1 MNAARKSPLPA
12 RGASQ
17 DKVRQPRPS
26 GNAVTVRDVARMAG
40 VSVATVSRVLNGNE
54 KVAEDLRD
62 QVRRVADGLG
72 YTPHAAARALASQ
85 RATAIGAIVP
95 TLEDATFAVGVAT
108 LQRRAAEAGYTL
120 LLASSNYDQQ
130 EELRQVR
137 ALAAHGIAGL
147 MLVGA
152 QHAAE
157 TYQILDAKRIP
168 YVNTWVLDERHPSV
182 GFDNR
187 EIGRT
192 IANYLLDLGHTV
204 FGVIAQR
211 SPESDRAAGR
221 LAGIREALAA
231 RGLAP
236 PRQQLIQRSH
246 KIIDGQIALRMLMT
260 DGPRPT
266 AVLCGT
272 DMLAFGAMVEARS
285 LGIEVPRQLS
295 ITGINDVDF
304 ASHLHPPLTT
314 VRLSVEEIGERA
326 ADFLLA
332 STRGEPA
339 ARQAPVPF
347 SLIVRGSTAPPPGVA
362 GAGVPKPGRRAEKKG
377 SSR

>member
-1 MNAARKSPLPA
+1 MKAAKKATAARQDKP
-12 RGASQ
+12 Q

-54 KVAEDLRD
+54 KVAEQLRD
-62 QVRRVADGLG
+62 QVRRVADRMG

-85 RATAIGAIVP
+85 RASAIGAIVP
-95 TLEDATFAVGVAT
+95 TLEDATFAVGIAT
-108 LQRRAAEAGYTL
+108 LQRRLTEAGYTL

-157 TYQILDAKRIP
+157 TYEILDSKRIP
-168 YVNTWVLDERHPSV
+168 YVNTWVLDEHHPSV

-192 IANYLLDLGHTV
+192 IANYLLDLGHTA

-221 LAGIREALAA
+221 LAGIRDALAA
-231 RGLAP
+231 RGLGP
-236 PRQQLIQRSH
+236 PREQLIQRSH

-260 DGPRPT
+260 DGQRPT

-272 DMLAFGAMVEARS
+272 DMLAFGALVEARS
-285 LGIEVPRQLS
+285 LGIEVPSQLS

-304 ASHLHPPLTT
+304 APHLHPPLTT
-314 VRLSVEEIGERA
+314 VKLSVEEIGERA

-332 STRGEPA
+332 RAQNNPA
-339 ARQAPVPF
+339 ARLAPVPF
-347 SLIVRGSTAPPPGVA
+347 SLIVRGSTAPAPGA
-362 GAGVPKPGRRAEKKG
+362 TAKAARRQDKKG